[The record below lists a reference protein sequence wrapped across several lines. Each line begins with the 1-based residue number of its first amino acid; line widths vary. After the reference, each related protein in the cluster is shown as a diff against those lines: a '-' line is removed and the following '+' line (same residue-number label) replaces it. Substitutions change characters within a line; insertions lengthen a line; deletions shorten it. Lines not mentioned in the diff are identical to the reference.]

1 MAGRALQDHG
11 GQGQEALRLT
21 HRFAPKFVYDARAAV
36 LQIPPPLT
44 RGFLIKIHISA
55 HSFPQL
61 CYTGST
67 PGVGP
72 NPSAVTEPE
81 RGGYDKDTRR
91 TIASRVRWSSRL
103 FARSSC
109 HRGAVVEQLLSDA
122 PAAEVAAAPAWPK
135 FRGKRL
141 KCAASHG
148 ESPVEVR
155 GRARKLIAL
164 RHVAAL
170 RVDRAQPRVKPGVQ
184 AILLGRESKCC
195 CCGEG

>member
-1 MAGRALQDHG
+1 MYTTP
-11 GQGQEALRLT
+11 GQLCFKSPHHSPG
-21 HRFAPKFVYDARAAV
+21 
-36 LQIPPPLT
+36 
-44 RGFLIKIHISA
+44 GFLSKFTFQHT
-55 HSFPQL
+55 HFPNCATLGRHLVWVRIPQRHRAG
-61 CYTGST
+61 TG
-67 PGVGP
+67 
-72 NPSAVTEPE
+72 
-81 RGGYDKDTRR
+81 RRYDKDTRR

-184 AILLGRESKCC
+184 ALLLGRESKCC